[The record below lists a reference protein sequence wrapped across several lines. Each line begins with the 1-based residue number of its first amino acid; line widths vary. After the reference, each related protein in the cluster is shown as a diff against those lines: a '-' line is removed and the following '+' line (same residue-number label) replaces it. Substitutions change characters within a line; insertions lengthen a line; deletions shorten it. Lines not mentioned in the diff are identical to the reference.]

1 MDSTGECI
9 LEEGLG
15 CQLLCHGRVH
25 SFRIRLPLYLR
36 SPRRACCLAAL
47 RFLSRPLGM
56 RNVSRVPAN
65 GAAQVADAGERQVV
79 VCSLY

>member
-1 MDSTGECI
+1 MDSTGECV
-9 LEEGLG
+9 LVFGG
-15 CQLLCHGRVH
+15 GSWAASSCHGRVD

-36 SPRRACCLAAL
+36 SRRFAL
-47 RFLSRPLGM
+47 SVPSTRDAQ
-56 RNVSRVPAN
+56 RVPAN